1 MSTKVSTPQLRA
13 MYALAESRKQRH
25 HRDCCCLAF
34 KHIACNAADAL
45 WQNKLNLELDLLLER
60 RDP

>member
-1 MSTKVSTPQLRA
+1 

-25 HRDCCCLAF
+25 HRDCCCLKF
-34 KHIACNAADAL
+34 KNVACNAADAL